1 MLAAVKRFAHAGGPN
16 IQCSQHGHA
25 CHALRAAWQAFSWYG
40 FNDGSTMLGG
50 LWGGA
55 HTQVGDFATVV
66 YRAQLLGFNAVR
78 LPFRCG
84 TLRTLPYPTH
94 LVCISAWP
102 PDGIIWLIH
111 LRVGSC
117 LLDQHGLLA
126 GAPTV
131 PHLIQYLCRCG
142 PSWLTSCARNSRT
155 RRRSNGVAGTGVT
168 ELTRLSGVQVL

>member
-16 IQCSQHGHA
+16 FQCIQYGHA
-25 CHALRAAWQAFSWYG
+25 CHALRAARQAFSWYG
-40 FNDGSTMLGG
+40 FNDGSTMVGG

-84 TLRTLPYPTH
+84 HPTLA

-102 PDGIIWLIH
+102 PDCIVWLIY
-111 LRVGSC
+111 LRGGSC
-117 LLDQHGLLA
+117 LLDQSGLLA

-131 PHLIQYLCRCG
+131 PHLIQYL
-142 PSWLTSCARNSRT
+142 
-155 RRRSNGVAGTGVT
+155 
-168 ELTRLSGVQVL
+168 